1 MTQISF
7 NLQDASHPLNAI
19 INPDMVNAP
28 SKWTGGPF
36 CIRVRCLLQVKKF
49 IRLSQT
55 GCYGPEQ

>member
-7 NLQDASHPLNAI
+7 NFQDASHPLNAI

-36 CIRVRCLLQVKKF
+36 CVRVRCLLSGQEVYS
-49 IRLSQT
+49 IVSN
-55 GCYGPEQ
+55 